1 MHGWIRG
8 CAWAY
13 TLPEWNVSWTA
24 SWFTVSSP
32 AVCTTCWTRV
42 STQCQ
47 VSYLVSDA
55 RSCHSDIHSTFTPKM
70 EFGET
75 IGNPCSQLVSPQP
88 QKGKTSGTLG
98 VTLLRKA
105 LTLMAMWSHSNLS
118 LKLEGKTQTWSV
130 VKTAVS
136 RNERNSEAAKKTKI
150 HQKVVTLTSV
160 WSPAWSKAAQNKTPS
175 DGLIRVAK
183 ACRHLFFPNPTSI
196 LQIRDEQT
204 GKPQCCKG
212 KLRRWCARG
221 WVRCC
226 ERKQLDKFTWPAI
239 DKRVKSEKVAKT
251 LQRKALSR
259 VNKSW
264 EIEIQL
270 ANELVA

>member
-1 MHGWIRG
+1 
-8 CAWAY
+8 
-13 TLPEWNVSWTA
+13 
-24 SWFTVSSP
+24 
-32 AVCTTCWTRV
+32 
-42 STQCQ
+42 
-47 VSYLVSDA
+47 
-55 RSCHSDIHSTFTPKM
+55 M

-88 QKGKTSGTLG
+88 QKGRTSGTLG

-118 LKLEGKTQTWSV
+118 LKLDRKNTNLKCGQNSCFSNQAQLRGGK
-130 VKTAVS
+130 KI
-136 RNERNSEAAKKTKI
+136 I

-183 ACRHLFFPNPTSI
+183 ACRHLFFSNPTSI

-239 DKRVKSEKVAKT
+239 DRRVKSEQRHCNAKRWAEWT
-251 LQRKALSR
+251 KAEKL
-259 VNKSW
+259 KL
-264 EIEIQL
+264 IQL